1 MSKLENEFEEDV
13 DYFLKENKNRHCIIL
28 QNNNWNY
35 KRLEEK
41 LHEFIDKLLND
52 KSKDEKF
59 KLEDEFFDCFYELMG
74 IESMFLYK
82 QGYKDC
88 FKLWR
93 MLDE

>member
-1 MSKLENEFEEDV
+1 MLKLRDEFQENV
-13 DYFLKENKNRHCIIL
+13 DYFLQESKNVYSKMIKI
-28 QNNNWNY
+28 QE
-35 KRLEEK
+35 KRYNDLLEK
-41 LHEFIDKLLND
+41 LHKFVEDLLKDKKD
-52 KSKDEKF
+52 KFE
-59 KLEDEFFDCFYELMG
+59 LEDEFFDCFYELIG

>member
-1 MSKLENEFEEDV
+1 MSKLRDEFQENI
-13 DYFLKENKNRHCIIL
+13 DYFLQESKNVYSKMIKI
-28 QNNNWNY
+28 QE
-35 KRLEEK
+35 KRYNDLLEK
-41 LHEFIDKLLND
+41 LHKFVEDLLKDKKN
-52 KSKDEKF
+52 KF
-59 KLEDEFFDCFYELMG
+59 EIEDEFFDCFYELIG

>member
-1 MSKLENEFEEDV
+1 MSKLRDEFQENI
-13 DYFLKENKNRHCIIL
+13 DYFLQESKNVYSKMIKI
-28 QNNNWNY
+28 QE
-35 KRLEEK
+35 KRYNDLLEK
-41 LHEFIDKLLND
+41 LHKFVEDLLKDKKD
-52 KSKDEKF
+52 KFEI
-59 KLEDEFFDCFYELMG
+59 EDEFFDCFYELIG

>member
-1 MSKLENEFEEDV
+1 MSKLRDEFQENI
-13 DYFLKENKNRHCIIL
+13 DYFLQESKNVYSKMIKI
-28 QNNNWNY
+28 QE
-35 KRLEEK
+35 KRYNDLLEK
-41 LHEFIDKLLND
+41 LHKFVEDLLKDKKD
-52 KSKDEKF
+52 KFEI
-59 KLEDEFFDCFYELMG
+59 EDEFFDCFYELMG

>member
-13 DYFLKENKNRHCIIL
+13 NYFLQENKNRNCCIL
-28 QNNNWNY
+28 QKNDWNY
-35 KRLEEK
+35 QNLLRKI
-41 LHEFIDKLLND
+41 HKLLDNLLKD
-52 KSKDEKF
+52 KENKIE
-59 KLEDEFFDCFYELMG
+59 LEDEFFDCFYELMG

>member
-1 MSKLENEFEEDV
+1 MSKLSDEFEEDV
-13 DYFLKENKNRHCIIL
+13 DYFLQENKNRWCYNL
-28 QNNNWNY
+28 QKNDWNY
-35 KRLEEK
+35 QNLLRKI
-41 LHEFIDKLLND
+41 HKLLDNLL
-52 KSKDEKF
+52 KNKENKIE
-59 KLEDEFFDCFYELMG
+59 LEDEFFDCFYELMG

>member
-1 MSKLENEFEEDV
+1 MSKLGNEFEEDV
-13 DYFLKENKNRHCIIL
+13 DYFLQENKNRCCCTL
-28 QNNNWNY
+28 RKNDWNY
-35 KRLEEK
+35 QNLLRKIHNLLDNLLK
-41 LHEFIDKLLND
+41 DKEN
-52 KSKDEKF
+52 KIE
-59 KLEDEFFDCFYELMG
+59 LEDEFFDCFYELMG

>member
-13 DYFLKENKNRHCIIL
+13 DYFLQENKNRCCYNL
-28 QNNNWNY
+28 QKNDWNY
-35 KRLEEK
+35 QNLLRKI
-41 LHEFIDKLLND
+41 HKLLDNLLKD
-52 KSKDEKF
+52 KENKIE
-59 KLEDEFFDCFYELMG
+59 LEDEFFDCFYELMG

-93 MLDE
+93 LLDE

>member
-1 MSKLENEFEEDV
+1 MSKLRDEFQENI
-13 DYFLKENKNRHCIIL
+13 DYFLQENKNVYSKMIKI
-28 QNNNWNY
+28 QE
-35 KRLEEK
+35 KRYNDLLEK
-41 LHEFIDKLLND
+41 LHKFVEDLLKDKKD
-52 KSKDEKF
+52 KFEI
-59 KLEDEFFDCFYELMG
+59 EDEFFDCFYELIG